1 MVFGCGSPHFKPWG
15 GMRVSIARR
24 FLKNI
29 RQHYDLYLM
38 ILPGVV
44 IIFLFNYLP
53 MYGIQLAFREFAAK
67 LGLTGGKFVGLK
79 YIEKFVNS
87 YQFWNLLGNT
97 VRISLSTLVLGF
109 PVPILLALLFNHLRA
124 ERYKRVMQT
133 TVYMPHF
140 ISTVVMV
147 GILRVFFSDGSGI
160 LSGFVKHLLNFKGN
174 LMGAPEAFA
183 PMYVFSEI
191 WQHAGWNSIIY
202 IAALSSIDV
211 SIYDACKID
220 GANSWQV
227 VRYID
232 WPSLIPTC
240 VILLILNMGAVLGV
254 GFEKAFIMQNSLNIN
269 VSEVISTYVYKIGL
283 LNNQYSYSA
292 AISLFNTVINF
303 FFVFSMNGIARKF
316 GNISLW

>member
-1 MVFGCGSPHFKPWG
+1 V
-15 GMRVSIARR
+15 VSIARR
-24 FLKNI
+24 FLRNI

-38 ILPGVV
+38 ILPGIM
-44 IIFLFNYLP
+44 IIIIFNYLP
-53 MYGIQLAFREFAAK
+53 MYGIQLAFREFSAK
-67 LGLTGGKFVGLK
+67 LGVAGGKLVGMK
-79 YIEKFVNS
+79 YVEKFIHS
-87 YQFWNLLGNT
+87 YQFTSLIGNT
-97 VRISLSTLVLGF
+97 VRISLSTLILGF

-147 GILRVFFSDGSGI
+147 GILRVFFSDGSGV
-160 LSGFVKHLLNFKGN
+160 LSGSIKSLLSFNGN
-174 LMGAPEAFA
+174 LMGAPEAFT
-183 PMYVFSEI
+183 PMYVLSEI

-202 IAALSSIDV
+202 IAALSAIDV

-220 GANSWQV
+220 GASSWQV

-232 WPSLIPTC
+232 WPCLIPTC
-240 VILLILNMGAVLGV
+240 VILLILNMGSVLGV
-254 GFEKAFIMQNSLNIN
+254 GFEKAFLMQNSLNLP

-303 FFVFSMNGIARKF
+303 FFVFAMNSIAKKF

>member
-1 MVFGCGSPHFKPWG
+1 M
-15 GMRVSIARR
+15 SIARR
-24 FLKNI
+24 FARNI
-29 RQHYDLYLM
+29 RKHYDLYLM
-38 ILPGVV
+38 ILPGIIV
-44 IIFLFNYLP
+44 IFLFNYMP
-53 MYGIQLAFREFAAK
+53 MYGIQLAFREFSSK
-67 LGLTGGKFVGLK
+67 LGIAGGKFVGLK

-97 VRISLSTLVLGF
+97 VRVSLSTLVFSF
-109 PVPILLALLFNHLRA
+109 PVPIFLALLFNHLRW
-124 ERYKRVMQT
+124 EKYKRVMQT

-140 ISTVVMV
+140 ISVVVMV
-147 GILRVFFSDGSGI
+147 GILRVFFSEGSGV
-160 LSGFVKHLLNFKGN
+160 LSGVVKGLLSFKGN
-174 LMGAPEAFA
+174 LMGSTQSFT
-183 PMYVFSEI
+183 PMYVLSEI

-220 GANSWQV
+220 GANSWQM

-232 WPSLIPTC
+232 WPCLIPTC

-254 GFEKAFIMQNSLNIN
+254 GFEKAFLMQNSLNLP

-283 LNNQYSYSA
+283 QNNQYSYSA

-303 FFVFSMNGIARKF
+303 FFVFAMNTIAKRF
-316 GNISLW
+316 GDISLW

>member
-1 MVFGCGSPHFKPWG
+1 M
-15 GMRVSIARR
+15 SIARR
-24 FLKNI
+24 FLRNI

-38 ILPGVV
+38 ILPGIM
-44 IIFLFNYLP
+44 IIIIFNYLP
-53 MYGIQLAFREFAAK
+53 MYGIQLAFREFSAK
-67 LGLTGGKFVGLK
+67 LGVAGGKYVGMK
-79 YIEKFVNS
+79 YVEKFIHS
-87 YQFWNLLGNT
+87 YQFASLLENT
-97 VRISLSTLVLGF
+97 VRISLSTLIFGF

-147 GILRVFFSDGSGI
+147 GILRVFFQDGTGV
-160 LSGFVKHLLNFKGN
+160 LSGSIKNLLAFKGN
-174 LMGAPEAFA
+174 LMGAPEAFT
-183 PMYVFSEI
+183 PMYVLSGI

-202 IAALSSIDV
+202 IAALSAIDV

-220 GANSWQV
+220 GASSWQV

-232 WPSLIPTC
+232 WPCLIPTC
-240 VILLILNMGAVLGV
+240 VILLILNMGTVLGV
-254 GFEKAFIMQNSLNIN
+254 GFEKAFLMQNSLNQP

-303 FFVFSMNGIARKF
+303 FFVFAMNGFAKKF